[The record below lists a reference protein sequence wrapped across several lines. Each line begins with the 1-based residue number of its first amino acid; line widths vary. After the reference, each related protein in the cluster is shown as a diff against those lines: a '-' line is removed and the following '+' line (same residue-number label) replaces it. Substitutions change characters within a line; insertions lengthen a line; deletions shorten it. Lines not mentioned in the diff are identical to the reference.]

1 MRANTIM
8 AKPLL
13 YSWTKVAPT
22 LGVIFV
28 SPAILTVGCTLG
40 TMLPFWY
47 AIATSI
53 ITGVTISLFIYL
65 HGGVGAREH
74 LPFTKLMEAS
84 LGASGSRFLAS
95 PLITITQIGWYS
107 VGITLGGEAAS
118 QLTGINSYVMIT
130 AFGVAMALVTY
141 SGFSKLSNFTKVT
154 ACLTAAFSVWSL
166 YAVMLQQ
173 PSFVSPPYSTE
184 GLLYAAGLAIG
195 GATSISTVSPD
206 FLKDARGS
214 RDVRITSFVII
225 MPLILFTLI
234 SGNIMGAYTSISNPV
249 FALVAIGLPLLA
261 NLLLLLGSCAA
272 ASSLYPPSLAL
283 ANITKIQ
290 RKYATI
296 FAAIGG
302 LVLAYLGIVDSITYF
317 LRFIGILLPPLIG
330 MNLAEYYLLS
340 KRVLTMRKGTMMA
353 GVLAWLIGAL
363 VGFFITLGTPPINA
377 LLAGFISYYIFRRV
391 QKRASVRIDSF

>member
-28 SPAILTVGCTLG
+28 SPAILTVGSTLG
-40 TMLPFWY
+40 TLLPFWY

-65 HGGVGAREH
+65 HGGVGAKEH
-74 LPFTKLMEAS
+74 LPFTRLMEAS
-84 LGASGSRFLAS
+84 LGTSGSRFLAS

-130 AFGVAMALVTY
+130 AFGVAIALVTY

-166 YAVMLQQ
+166 YAIVSQQ
-173 PSFVSPPYSTE
+173 PTFISPTYSTE

-214 RDVRITSFVII
+214 RDVRITSFGII

-234 SGNIMGAYTSISNPV
+234 SGNIMGTYTSISNPV

-261 NLLLLLGSCAA
+261 NLLLLGSCAA

-340 KRVLTMRKGTMMA
+340 KKVLTMRKGTMMA
-353 GVLAWLIGAL
+353 GVLAWLIGAM
-363 VGFFITLGTPPINA
+363 
-377 LLAGFISYYIFRRV
+377 AGFS
-391 QKRASVRIDSF
+391 